1 MEESLLIDKSIAFA
15 AKIVKLQRHLHLIK
29 DKKLKIINLYLNCTH
44 KPIECLSTQMR
55 I

>member
-1 MEESLLIDKSIAFA
+1 MKESLLIDKSIAFA
-15 AKIVKLQRHLHLIK
+15 AKIVKLQRHLIK